1 MLFVITGNGKG
12 KTTSALGMVCRAR
25 GQGLRCAV
33 IQFLKSNPKALG
45 EYRTF
50 SDLGV
55 DWEAWGQGFLW
66 DQKDLAPTTELCH
79 KGWDSFRTKASSC
92 NFDLI
97 VLDEFTYVLSFG
109 LLDKNE
115 VLNFLKSKIRE
126 DGFPH
131 VVITGRN
138 AAPELIEIAD
148 TVSEINE
155 IKHHFRSNGG
165 KTVKGIEF

>member
-50 SDLGV
+50 SGLGV
-55 DWEAWGQGFLW
+55 DWESWGQGFLW
-66 DQKDLAPTTELCH
+66 DQKDLAPTAELCR
-79 KGWDSFRTKASSC
+79 KGWGSFRTKACSG

-115 VLNFLKSKIRE
+115 VLDFLKAKVKE
-126 DGFPH
+126 EGFPH

>member
-12 KTTSALGMVCRAR
+12 KTTGALGMVSRAL

-33 IQFLKSNPKALG
+33 IQFLKSNPSALG

-50 SDLGV
+50 TANGV
-55 DWEAWGQGFLW
+55 SWEAWGKGFLW
-66 DQKDLAPTTELCH
+66 DQKDLEPTREVCRE
-79 KGWDSFRTKASSC
+79 GWDSFVTKACSGSYG
-92 NFDLI
+92 LI

-109 LLDKNE
+109 LLDKAQ
-115 VLNFLKSKIRE
+115 VLDFLSSHIRE
-126 DGFPH
+126 EGFPH

-138 AAPELIEIAD
+138 APPELVEMAD

-165 KTVKGIEF
+165 KTVRGIEF